1 MTAIELLAII
11 NQGAVTLTTLTSIA
25 QSMQAEGRK
34 ELTDGELQRVRSLTL
49 ASEARLEAAIS
60 VLQREK

>member
-11 NQGAVTLTTLTSIA
+11 NQGAVTLTTLSSIA

-34 ELTDGELQRVRSLTL
+34 ELTDEELARVRSLTL
-49 ASEARLEAAIS
+49 ASEARLAAAIS
-60 VLQREK
+60 

>member
-34 ELTDGELQRVRSLTL
+34 ELTDEEVQRVRALTL
-49 ASEARLEAAIS
+49 ASEARLAAATS
-60 VLQREK
+60 

>member
-25 QSMQAEGRK
+25 QDMESSGRK
-34 ELTDGELQRVRSLTL
+34 ELTDEEVQRVRSLTL
-49 ASEARLEAAIS
+49 ASEARLAAAVQS
-60 VLQREK
+60 

>member
-25 QSMQAEGRK
+25 QSMQSEGRK
-34 ELTDGELQRVRSLTL
+34 ELTDEELQRVRSLTL
-49 ASEARLEAAIS
+49 ASEVRLAAATS
-60 VLQREK
+60 

>member
-25 QSMQAEGRK
+25 QSMGAEGRT
-34 ELTDGELQRVRSLTL
+34 ELTDEELQRVRALTL
-49 ASEARLEAAIS
+49 ASEAQLAAATS
-60 VLQREK
+60 